1 MPIRLGTRRTSLTL
15 ATLILL
21 AIAIASLVG
30 PSLRPGPTLD
40 EVCALADARR
50 FDEAEAR
57 GEAYL
62 RLFPDDARALLVMAE
77 LALASPSPDPHRALR
92 RLGRIPGD
100 SPELSAWVL
109 IDQGKAYDL
118 LGRYDR
124 AEACWKDALRRDPS
138 AWEAGRRLL
147 DLLTLQGRA
156 DDARGLALGRLEHE
170 PDPLERARVLLRLA
184 RLDVDPLDVWMIIH
198 RLEPAVQGRTAD
210 LPTTL
215 ACGLALTSVSRGRDG
230 LPMLRRA
237 VEQHPDEPTAWD
249 ALFTGLDLAG
259 EQAEL
264 AGLLARLPPRL
275 RSDPRFAKHQG
286 RVEQE
291 AQRWPEAARAY
302 RRAWEYRPDNT
313 VGYRLRRAL
322 VLSGQAAEAERFDR
336 LVLGYREAYKQ
347 VRGLLEAADAALGE
361 GRVPPADLS
370 HRMAGLRERMGRM
383 DEARAWRL
391 LAQQA
396 TTKPLGRDP

>member
-1 MPIRLGTRRTSLTL
+1 MPMRYGTRRTSLAL

-21 AIAIASLVG
+21 AAAIAALVG
-30 PSLRPGPTLD
+30 ESLRPGPTLD

-62 RLFPDDARALLVMAE
+62 RRFPEDARALLVMAE

-109 IDQGKAYDL
+109 IDQGKAHDL
-118 LGRYDR
+118 LGRHDR
-124 AEACWKDALRRDPS
+124 AEACWREALRRDPS

-147 DLLTLQGRA
+147 DLLTLQGRPA
-156 DDARGLALGRLEHE
+156 DARGLAMDRLDRE
-170 PDPLERARVLLRLA
+170 PDPRERARLLLRLA
-184 RLDVDPLDVWMIIH
+184 RLDVDPPDPWMIIH
-198 RLEPAVQGRTAD
+198 RFESAARGQEAD

-215 ACGLALTSVSRGRDG
+215 ACGLALTSVSRGQDG

-237 VEQHPDEPTAWD
+237 VEQYPDEPTAWD
-249 ALFTGLDLAG
+249 ALLTGLDLAG
-259 EQAEL
+259 QETELAEL
-264 AGLLARLPPRL
+264 LAQLPGCL
-275 RSDPRFAKHQG
+275 RPDPRFARHQG

-291 AQRWPEAARAY
+291 ARRWPDAARAY

-313 VGYRLRRAL
+313 VGYRLRRAM

-336 LVLGYREAYKQ
+336 LVLDYREAYKQ
-347 VRGLLEAADAALGE
+347 VR
-361 GRVPPADLS
+361 RP
-370 HRMAGLRERMGRM
+370 
-383 DEARAWRL
+383 ARAGRRRAPGRSGPPRGP
-391 LAQQA
+391 LA
-396 TTKPLGRDP
+396 THGRAARADGTDG